1 MGWYKGVVVHSGETI
16 AISSSLLQPQLPFS
30 HCIDIGYGRGRR
42 QLDLR
47 FYFRRMIG
55 RSYVG

>member
-1 MGWYKGVVVHSGETI
+1 
-16 AISSSLLQPQLPFS
+16 LLWLEKNRSKNQSAPQLPFS
-30 HCIDIGYGRGRR
+30 HCIDIGYRRGRR